1 MGRSLKARTLRVL
14 GVLEGRETALLI
26 SSEFGRE
33 VHIDECLGKVMFPS
47 CASVKYIYIFHI
59 TDYFCK
65 NRK

>member
-33 VHIDECLGKVMFPS
+33 VHINECLGKVTFVS
-47 CASVKYIYIFHI
+47 ILSKC
-59 TDYFCK
+59 
-65 NRK
+65 